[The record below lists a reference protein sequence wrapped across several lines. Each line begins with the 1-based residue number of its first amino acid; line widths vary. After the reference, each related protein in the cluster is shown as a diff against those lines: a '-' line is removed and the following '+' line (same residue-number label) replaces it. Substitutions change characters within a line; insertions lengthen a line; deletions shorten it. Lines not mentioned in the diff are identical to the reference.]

1 MMVINLLKL
10 SNFKKNINGV
20 ISVIGASEISK
31 DIREKTVEIGRLIA
45 KNNYA
50 IACGGLS
57 GVMEAVCKGAK
68 EEGGFTIGII
78 PSIEKT
84 NANKYI
90 DLVIPCPFSQA
101 RNIVVVL
108 TGDIVLAISGKAGT
122 LSEISFAW
130 IYQKPIV
137 ALTEVD
143 GWSSKIANQ
152 KLDDRRSDIIYGVK
166 TPQEAINKIN
176 ELFLKIGQKKD
187 LDFINNF

>member
-1 MMVINLLKL
+1 MDFDLKRK
-10 SNFKKNINGV
+10 FKGIV
-20 ISVIGASEISK
+20 SVIGASEITK
-31 DIREKTVEIGRLIA
+31 EIRDKTIEIGRLIA

-78 PSIEKT
+78 PFLEKSA
-84 NANKYI
+84 ANKYV
-90 DLVIPCPFSQA
+90 DLVIPCPFSHA

-108 TGDIVLAISGKAGT
+108 TGDVCLAISGKAGT

-137 ALTEVD
+137 ALMNIE
-143 GWSSKIANQ
+143 GWSSKIANK

-166 TPQEAINKIN
+166 TPKEVIEKII
-176 ELFLKIGQKKD
+176 ELFKKTNKRELKNIDK
-187 LDFINNF
+187 F

>member
-1 MMVINLLKL
+1 MMAKNLLKL
-10 SNFKKNINGV
+10 SDFKNSIDGV

-78 PSIEKT
+78 PSIEKLS
-84 NANKYI
+84 ANKYI

-108 TGDIVLAISGKAGT
+108 TGDAVLAISGKAGT

-130 IYQKPIV
+130 IYQKPII
-137 ALTEVD
+137 ALMDVD

-152 KLDDRRSDIIYGVK
+152 KLDDRRSDMIYGVK

-176 ELFLKIGQKKD
+176 ELIKK
-187 LDFINNF
+187 